1 MICLDET
8 LLNGKLLRVI
18 TMYINLKNYL
28 PLEKYMYIDLP
39 KELSSSMKELIN
51 IHNNELKKLS

>member
-18 TMYINLKNYL
+18 TMYINLRNYIS
-28 PLEKYMYIDLP
+28 LEKHIYIDLT
-39 KELSSSMKELIN
+39 KELSNSMKELIN

>member
-18 TMYINLKNYL
+18 TMYINLKNCI
-28 PLEKYMYIDLP
+28 PLEKHMYIDLP